1 MNFGPKNKIKVGG
14 GLASISAVVL
24 VMLVFFLIMAVASKK
39 EDKPVVAEPDDSFN
53 PAVTVVI
60 TEDNQYY
67 LLPDETDKDKRSF
80 DNIKEQII
88 AKMTDSPIKEL
99 KIEGHQLARY
109 ETVYNV
115 AGLAQVNNWLY
126 RLDFTRQPAED

>member
-39 EDKPVVAEPDDSFN
+39 EEQPVVTEPDDSFH
-53 PAVTVVI
+53 PVVTVVI
-60 TEDNQYY
+60 TEDNNYY
-67 LLPDETDKDKRSF
+67 LLPDETEKDKRSF

-88 AKMTDSPIKEL
+88 SKMTEAPVKEL
-99 KIEGHQLARY
+99 MIQGHQLAKY
-109 ETVYNV
+109 ETAYNV
-115 AGLAQVNNWLY
+115 AGLAQKNNWLY